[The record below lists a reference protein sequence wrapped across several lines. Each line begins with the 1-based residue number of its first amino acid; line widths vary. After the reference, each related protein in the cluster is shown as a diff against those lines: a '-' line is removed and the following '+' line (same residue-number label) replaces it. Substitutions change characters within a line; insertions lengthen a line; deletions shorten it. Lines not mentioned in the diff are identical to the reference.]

1 MIRGLKYHGLRTE
14 MKKLT
19 EKIVNLV
26 VCSKKFRLS
35 IEETKNNYTKLITIP
50 QENEEESLSPNLTQV
65 EKFLILYQNEVPE
78 VEEVD
83 EEKVRK
89 ALEDLLKLEYA
100 ESGKQVKAIQMKIIR
115 AIKYSTT
122 INESDERDKIR
133 YILTNSNGLVLNIQQ
148 TQKNIRTIVAGS
160 NVPSEETS
168 PEKVQSPEEE
178 DSDEN
183 NDIENKEKSKEKGKN
198 KMKYISCKHDG
209 SDEKAE

>member
-1 MIRGLKYHGLRTE
+1 M
-14 MKKLT
+14 
-19 EKIVNLV
+19 
-26 VCSKKFRLS
+26 
-35 IEETKNNYTKLITIP
+35 
-50 QENEEESLSPNLTQV
+50 
-65 EKFLILYQNEVPE
+65 YQNEVPE

-122 INESDERDKIR
+122 INESDERDRIR
-133 YILTNSNGLVLNIQQ
+133 YILTSSNGLILNIQQ

-160 NVPSEETS
+160 NVTSEETS
-168 PEKVQSPEEE
+168 PEKVQSPEKE

-198 KMKYISCKHDG
+198 KMGYLSCPGYGCNGYAPYGKSQYYQG
-209 SDEKAE
+209 ETVQE